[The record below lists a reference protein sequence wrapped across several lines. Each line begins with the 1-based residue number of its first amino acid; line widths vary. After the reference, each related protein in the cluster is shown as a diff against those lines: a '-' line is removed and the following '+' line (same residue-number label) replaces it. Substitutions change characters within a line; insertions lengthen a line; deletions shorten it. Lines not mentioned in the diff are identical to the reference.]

1 MSKNEKQDEKE
12 LWQRIPNTEGTERA
26 ETFVALSH
34 IAYDRGD
41 HKAALALC
49 ESAREIYE
57 QLGAEASTSALM
69 HVYDGI
75 SWSLRKLDRDEE
87 AAELA
92 LRAVDLLKD
101 ERPSDAADMM
111 RDAGRFYFA
120 AGKYEKSLQC
130 HQNAIAEINPD
141 TTEFTMGIDSYNCG
155 FALVKMEKFAESLQY
170 MTAAR
175 NYLKIAKEP
184 EKVYYCDEYLAVA
197 YIELKNG
204 VEATTHAQKCLDFA
218 QSAQNEPL
226 ETWARY
232 RLGCA
237 QVLLGEL
244 DEAEDHL
251 RQALSMNVHARDT
264 DWELAIELEKEIA
277 NILVIKG
284 RVAEANEIRRR
295 IATIEET
302 MNDEEIKDA

>member
-1 MSKNEKQDEKE
+1 VSKNEQQDEKE

-155 FALVKMEKFAESLQY
+155 FALVKMEKYAESLQY

-175 NYLKIAKEP
+175 KYLKIAKEP

-197 YIELKNG
+197 YIELNNG

-237 QVLLGEL
+237 KVLLGEF

-284 RVAEANEIRRR
+284 RVAEANEIKRR

-302 MNDEEIKDA
+302 MNDED

>member
-1 MSKNEKQDEKE
+1 VSKNEQQDEKE
-12 LWQRIPNTEGTERA
+12 LWQLIPNTEGTERA

-41 HKAALALC
+41 HKASLALC

-69 HVYDGI
+69 HVYEGI
-75 SWSLRKLDRDEE
+75 TWSLRKLDRDEE

-120 AGKYEKSLQC
+120 AEKYEKSLQC
-130 HQNAIAEINPD
+130 HQNAIAEIDPD
-141 TTEFTMGIDSYNCG
+141 TTELSMGIDSYNCG
-155 FALVKMEKFAESLQY
+155 FALVKMKRYAECLPY
-170 MTAAR
+170 LLAAR
-175 NYLKIAKEP
+175 NHLKKAKEP

-197 YIELKNG
+197 YIELNNG
-204 VEATTHAQKCLDFA
+204 VEAITHAQKCLDFA
-218 QSAQNEPL
+218 QSAQNECL

-237 QVLLGEL
+237 QVLIGEIN
-244 DEAEDHL
+244 EGEDNL
-251 RQALSMNVHARDT
+251 RQALGTNVNAGNT

-284 RVAEANEIRRR
+284 RVGEANEIKRR

-302 MNDEEIKDA
+302 MND

>member
-1 MSKNEKQDEKE
+1 MSNNEKQDEKE
-12 LWQRIPNTEGTERA
+12 LWQRIPNTQGTERA

-41 HKAALALC
+41 HKASLALC

-57 QLGAEASTSALM
+57 QLGAETSTSALM
-69 HVYDGI
+69 HVYEGI

-92 LRAVDLLKD
+92 LRAVDLLKED
-101 ERPSDAADMM
+101 NPLDAADMM

-130 HQNAIAEINPD
+130 HQNAIAEVDPN
-141 TTEFTMGIDSYNCG
+141 TTDFIMGIDSYNCG
-155 FALVKMEKFAESLQY
+155 FALIRLERYADSLPL
-170 MTAAR
+170 MLAAR
-175 NYLKIAKEP
+175 NYLKKAKEP
-184 EKVYYCDEYLAVA
+184 EKVYYCDEYLAVS

-218 QSAQNEPL
+218 QSAQNEAL

-237 QVLLGEL
+237 KVLLGEF
-244 DEAEDHL
+244 DEAEDLL
-251 RQALSMNVHARDT
+251 RQALATNVHAGNT
-264 DWELAIELEKEIA
+264 DWDLAIELEKEIA

-284 RVAEANEIRRR
+284 LVGEANEIKRR
-295 IATIEET
+295 IATIEDT
-302 MNDEEIKDA
+302 MKDED

>member
-1 MSKNEKQDEKE
+1 VSKNEQQDEKE
-12 LWQRIPNTEGTERA
+12 LWQSIPNTEGTERA

-155 FALVKMEKFAESLQY
+155 FALVKMEKYAESLQY

-197 YIELKNG
+197 YIELNNG

-237 QVLLGEL
+237 KVLLGEF

-284 RVAEANEIRRR
+284 RVAEANEIKRR

-302 MNDEEIKDA
+302 MNDED

>member
-1 MSKNEKQDEKE
+1 MSNNEQQDEKE
-12 LWQRIPNTEGTERA
+12 LWQLILNTEGTERA

-41 HKAALALC
+41 HKASLALC

-69 HVYDGI
+69 HVYEGI
-75 SWSLRKLDRDEE
+75 TWSLRKLDRDEE

-92 LRAVDLLKD
+92 LHAVVILK
-101 ERPSDAADMM
+101 ENNPMEAADMM

-120 AGKYEKSLQC
+120 AEKYEKSLQC
-130 HQNAIAEINPD
+130 HQNAIAEIDPD
-141 TTEFTMGIDSYNCG
+141 TTELTMGIDSYNCG
-155 FALVKMEKFAESLQY
+155 FALVKMKRYAECLPY
-170 MTAAR
+170 LLAAR
-175 NYLKIAKEP
+175 NYLKKAKEP

-197 YIELKNG
+197 YIELNNG
-204 VEATTHAQKCLDFA
+204 VEAITHAQKCLDFA
-218 QSAQNEPL
+218 QSAQNECL

-237 QVLLGEL
+237 QVLIGEIN
-244 DEAEDHL
+244 EGEDNL
-251 RQALSMNVHARDT
+251 RQALGTNVNAGNT

-284 RVAEANEIRRR
+284 RVGEANEIKRR

-302 MNDEEIKDA
+302 MNDED

>member
-1 MSKNEKQDEKE
+1 MSNNEKQDEKE
-12 LWQRIPNTEGTERA
+12 LWQRIPNTQGTERA

-41 HKAALALC
+41 HKASLALC

-57 QLGAEASTSALM
+57 ELGAGTSTAALM
-69 HVYDGI
+69 HVYEGI
-75 SWSLRKLDRDEE
+75 SWSLRRLDRDEE

-92 LRAVDLLKD
+92 LRAVDLLKED
-101 ERPSDAADMM
+101 SPSDAADMM
-111 RDAGRFYFA
+111 RDAGRFYFN

-130 HQNAIAEINPD
+130 HQNAIAEVDPD

-155 FALVKMEKFAESLQY
+155 FALVRMQRYAESLPY
-170 MTAAR
+170 MIAAR
-175 NYLKIAKEP
+175 NYLKKAKEP
-184 EKVYYCDEYLAVA
+184 EKVFYCDEYLAVA

-204 VEATTHAQKCLDFA
+204 VEAASRAQKCLDFA
-218 QSAQNEPL
+218 QTAQNECL

-237 QVLLGEL
+237 QVLLGEI
-244 DEAEDHL
+244 DEGEEQL
-251 RQALSMNVHARDT
+251 RKALSMNAHANET
-264 DWELAIELEKEIA
+264 DWELAIELEHEIA

-284 RVAEANEIRRR
+284 RVAEANEIKRR

-302 MNDEEIKDA
+302 MKDDA

>member
-1 MSKNEKQDEKE
+1 MSNNEKQDEKE
-12 LWQRIPNTEGTERA
+12 LWQRIPNTQGTERA

-34 IAYDRGD
+34 LAYDRGD
-41 HKAALALC
+41 HKASLALC

-57 QLGAEASTSALM
+57 QLGAETSTAALM
-69 HVYDGI
+69 HVYEGI

-92 LRAVDLLKD
+92 LRAVDLLKED
-101 ERPSDAADMM
+101 NPSDAADMM

-130 HQNAIAEINPD
+130 HQNAIAEVDPD
-141 TTEFTMGIDSYNCG
+141 NTDFTMGIDSYNCG
-155 FALVKMEKFAESLQY
+155 FALIRLERYSESLPY

-175 NYLKIAKEP
+175 NYLKKAKEP
-184 EKVYYCDEYLAVA
+184 AKVYYCDEYLAVA
-197 YIELKNG
+197 YIELNNG

-218 QSAQNEPL
+218 QSAQNESL

-237 QVLLGEL
+237 KVLLGEF

-251 RQALSMNVHARDT
+251 RQALSMNVHACDT
-264 DWELAIELEKEIA
+264 DWDLAIELEKEIG

-284 RVAEANEIRRR
+284 RVAEADEIKRR
-295 IATIEET
+295 IATIEDT
-302 MNDEEIKDA
+302 MRDQD

>member
-1 MSKNEKQDEKE
+1 VSKNEKQDEKE

-92 LRAVDLLKD
+92 LRAVDLLKN

-155 FALVKMEKFAESLQY
+155 FALVKMEKYAESLQY

-197 YIELKNG
+197 YIELNNG
-204 VEATTHAQKCLDFA
+204 VEATTHAQKSLDFA
-218 QSAQNEPL
+218 QSAQNESL

-237 QVLLGEL
+237 QVLLGEF

-284 RVAEANEIRRR
+284 RVAEANEIKRR

-302 MNDEEIKDA
+302 MNDED

>member
-1 MSKNEKQDEKE
+1 VSKNEKQDEKE
-12 LWQRIPNTEGTERA
+12 LWQLIPNTEGTERA

-69 HVYDGI
+69 HVYEGI
-75 SWSLRKLDRDEE
+75 TWSLRKLDRDEE

-92 LRAVDLLKD
+92 LHAVDILK
-101 ERPSDAADMM
+101 ENNPMEAADMM

-120 AGKYEKSLQC
+120 AEKYEKSLQC
-130 HQNAIAEINPD
+130 HQNAIAEIDPD
-141 TTEFTMGIDSYNCG
+141 TTELSMGIDSYNCG
-155 FALVKMEKFAESLQY
+155 FALVRMKRYAECLPY
-170 MTAAR
+170 LLAAR
-175 NYLKIAKEP
+175 NHLKKAKEP

-197 YIELKNG
+197 YIELNNG
-204 VEATTHAQKCLDFA
+204 VEAITHAQKCLDFA
-218 QSAQNEPL
+218 QSAQNECL

-237 QVLLGEL
+237 QVLIGEIN
-244 DEAEDHL
+244 EGEDNL
-251 RQALSMNVHARDT
+251 RQALGTNVNAGNT

-284 RVAEANEIRRR
+284 RVGEANEIKRR

-302 MNDEEIKDA
+302 MNDED